1 MGEPPAAPLERSQL
15 PWYLRVIPAR
25 LERWARR
32 HLWWIILINLMGTA
46 FGFWYYGVR
55 LWPPG
60 VTWQLGREPLVM
72 WPFVPDSPLAT
83 LLFAVALI
91 GVQRGAARP
100 TVVALG
106 FIGSVKLGLWT
117 PFVLVA
123 FSEAF
128 LATTA
133 TAMYL
138 FLLVSHLGMAV
149 QALLLARLAE
159 FRVRG
164 VVIAVGW
171 YLLNDIVD
179 YFLPIIGSPHHTAL
193 PLADATPIYGATV
206 LQVAAAGAVSITVL
220 ATVLAF
226 VILLRQRAVSAGV

>member
-1 MGEPPAAPLERSQL
+1 MGEPSATPLERSQL

-25 LERWARR
+25 LERWGSG
-32 HLWWIILINLMGTA
+32 HLGWIILVNLLGTA

-55 LWPPG
+55 VWPPG
-60 VTWQLGREPLVM
+60 VTWQLAREPIVM

-83 LLFAVALI
+83 LLFALALFGI
-91 GVQRGAARP
+91 LRGRARP
-100 TVVALG
+100 TLVALG
-106 FIGSVKLGLWT
+106 FIGSLKLGLWT

-128 LATTA
+128 LATTT
-133 TAMYL
+133 TAMYV

-149 QALLLARLAE
+149 QAVLLARLAR

-193 PLADATPIYGATV
+193 PLADGTPIYGATV

-220 ATVLAF
+220 ATVLA
-226 VILLRQRAVSAGV
+226 VMIILRQRSVSAGV